1 MFQNSGLFWQGFLL
15 TWPITKLFIEFANL
29 NLVNSKLSNKSWLIR
44 KLDSWRNNMFHVY
57 KKYFILEIC
66 KTAEKLLHLPQVD
79 THSHI
84 NSFNV
89 KLCLEMLKLHFAHFP
104 FSCNICI
111 FVLSHYN
118 CGKIYSTIKFCRF
131 GQYSQFQHH
140 FLCPTDY
147 LQISTIF
154 AK

>member
-1 MFQNSGLFWQGFLL
+1 MFQNSGLIWQGFLL
-15 TWPITKLFIEFANL
+15 TWPITKLFH
-29 NLVNSKLSNKSWLIR
+29 SNYNRIQNYQIKVDIR

-140 FLCPTDY
+140 FLCPTV
-147 LQISTIF
+147 F
-154 AK
+154 CK

>member
-1 MFQNSGLFWQGFLL
+1 MKVVQYINAL
-15 TWPITKLFIEFANL
+15 TKKIFEGR
-29 NLVNSKLSNKSWLIR
+29 LIFM
-44 KLDSWRNNMFHVY
+44 LQNMFYVQ
-57 KKYFILEIC
+57 IC

-89 KLCLEMLKLHFAHFP
+89 KFSLEMLKLHFAHFP

-140 FLCPTDY
+140 FLCPTDF
-147 LQISTIF
+147 LQISLTF